1 MRPLMCCNVE
11 MNFCMVH
18 PCVGG
23 GAAAFGR
30 IKSSEES
37 AGTFLAGVQSAQV
50 VVVVVG
56 GSQLIYW
63 LSCVMVDSKRG
74 C

>member
-1 MRPLMCCNVE
+1 
-11 MNFCMVH
+11 MVH

-37 AGTFLAGVQSAQV
+37 AVDIFGWSPVRSGGGGGVGVTADLLDV
-50 VVVVVG
+50 LCDG
-56 GSQLIYW
+56 G
-63 LSCVMVDSKRG
+63 
-74 C
+74 

>member
-1 MRPLMCCNVE
+1 MA
-11 MNFCMVH
+11 H

-37 AGTFLAGVQSAQV
+37 AVDISGWSPVSSGGGGGGRGVTADLLAVLCD
-50 VVVVVG
+50 G
-56 GSQLIYW
+56 G
-63 LSCVMVDSKRG
+63 
-74 C
+74 